1 MFHISGLLN
10 EEKVNIQDIRVD
22 IKSALSRK
30 DSNFSVRTIV
40 HIYRFFKRWIELLWD
55 NDIKT
60 RSIHV
65 KFIFNYMNKDY
76 GLIQHYYNNVLVGME
91 RMNYVVDYIASNR
104 TDPSET
110 TE

>member
-40 HIYRFFKRWIELLWD
+40 HIYRFFKR
-55 NDIKT
+55 
-60 RSIHV
+60 
-65 KFIFNYMNKDY
+65 
-76 GLIQHYYNNVLVGME
+76 
-91 RMNYVVDYIASNR
+91 
-104 TDPSET
+104 
-110 TE
+110 